1 MVVNTSLLL
10 TGFGGLTQ
18 RMTCSY
24 TWGISEGLSSF
35 RISWT
40 VPLFTS
46 RPDRT
51 STTQSSYSS
60 SPPPAML
67 MTSKWYFCIPT
78 SIGFLVQTLHGA
90 QIEGNYQLHS
100 LVMSNSIHELSFF
113 TITCLCYLNELIY
126 LLYRYMELLSS
137 YLLPIMMTIAWLAA
151 ISVATKSLVYD
162 RENGQEEVNLVSSV
176 NRYM

>member
-24 TWGISEGLSSF
+24 TWGISEGLSSY
-35 RISWT
+35 RIFWT

-67 MTSKWYFCIPT
+67 MTSKWYFCVST
-78 SIGFLVQTLHGA
+78 SVGFLEQTLHGA

-100 LVMSNSIHELSFF
+100 LVMSNSIHELSF
-113 TITCLCYLNELIY
+113 CNYL
-126 LLYRYMELLSS
+126 SV
-137 YLLPIMMTIAWLAA
+137 LPKWVDLPVIQVYGATEFLPAAHHDDYSLAGCH
-151 ISVATKSLVYD
+151 IS
-162 RENGQEEVNLVSSV
+162 GH
-176 NRYM
+176 